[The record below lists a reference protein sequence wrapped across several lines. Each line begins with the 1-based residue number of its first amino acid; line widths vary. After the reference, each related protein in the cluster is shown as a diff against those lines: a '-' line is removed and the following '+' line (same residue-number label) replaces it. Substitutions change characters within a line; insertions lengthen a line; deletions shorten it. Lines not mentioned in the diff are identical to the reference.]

1 MKLIT
6 MSLTTSSSCPAN
18 NNLESKS
25 PPSLLPPPP
34 PFSHLVSSRSF
45 LLFLIISETESRI
58 SPSSSR
64 SFFSDPTR
72 NNRLTFQIKKT
83 GAVPR
88 LALISAAL
96 SKARTRLGTGRDTS
110 RQHGS

>member
-25 PPSLLPPPP
+25 PPPPPP
-34 PFSHLVSSRSF
+34 PSFSHLVSSRSF
-45 LLFLIISETESRI
+45 LLFLIISETEPRI

-72 NNRLTFQIKKT
+72 NKRLTFQIKKT

-110 RQHGS
+110 RQRGS